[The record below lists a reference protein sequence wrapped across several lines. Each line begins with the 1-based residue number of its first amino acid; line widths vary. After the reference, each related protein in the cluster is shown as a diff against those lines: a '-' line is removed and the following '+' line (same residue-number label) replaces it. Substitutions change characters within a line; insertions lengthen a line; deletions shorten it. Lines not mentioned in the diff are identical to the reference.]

1 MALIAAGVVLVLVW
15 ARGRDAFDRDWFAL
29 RTAEGARLVCV
40 LVKSKVSFRPGAPA
54 VIYCHGSGGTLA
66 GSGNDIRQIAETG
79 CAVLAIE
86 YNQTNSSQFAAEIAA
101 AHDWLARQS
110 WVNTNRIVWAG
121 MSLGAQELL
130 SLTLNHPKHK
140 PALLVRIVG
149 GMVPKLDDAPAAE
162 NTSDPARKSN
172 TNAHLDFPVLLFQAE
187 ADEVFPLASGQKVAE
202 RLRAAGTSVELIT
215 LPELT
220 HRMEPDRAQVYRLV
234 GEKILDAL
242 QRNH

>member
-29 RTAEGARLVCV
+29 RTAEGARLDCV
-40 LVKSKVSFRPGAPA
+40 LVKSKVSFRPAPA

-66 GSGNDIRQIAETG
+66 GSGNDIRQIAQTG

-86 YNQTNSSQFAAEIAA
+86 YNQTNSSQFAAEVAA
-101 AHDWLARQS
+101 AHGWLERQS
-110 WVNTNRIVWAG
+110 WVDTNRIVWAG

-130 SLTLNHPKHK
+130 SLALDQPNHK

-149 GMVPKLDDAPAAE
+149 GMVPKLDDAPAAD
-162 NTSDPARKSN
+162 NPSDPARKST

-187 ADEVFPLASGQKVAE
+187 ADEVFSLASGQKVAE
-202 RLRAAGTSVELIT
+202 RLRAAGTSVEMIT

-220 HRMEPDRAQVYRLV
+220 HRMEPDRAQVYQLV

-242 QRNH
+242 QRDH